1 MGHIRGLVFHSRL
14 DYIKQNLDF
23 QLRKALKSNLSPQ
36 ADHLFSE
43 QIFPVNLYPFRFL
56 KELDE
61 ALVKVSSEP
70 PPSLFALIGRRF
82 AAVITDRYF
91 FNYMQQHQAQKF
103 LKQFQVLYPRLWG
116 FGEYEVQFDENERA
130 HLFFQYPVTIHT
142 AYEIFMEAFLKTSLE
157 ICGAGKVQ
165 LKSQK
170 CNQDSEDCRTYFVEW
185 K

>member
-23 QLRKALKSNLSPQ
+23 NARKALKSYLSPQ

-43 QIFPVNLYPFRFL
+43 QIFPVNLYQFRFL

-61 ALVKVSSEP
+61 ALAQVSSEP
-70 PPSLFALIGRRF
+70 PPSLFEQIGQRF

-91 FNYMQQHQAQKF
+91 FNYIQQHQAQKF
-103 LKQFQVLYPRLWG
+103 LKQFQLLYKQLWG
-116 FGEYEVQFDENERA
+116 FGEYEVHFEENGSA
-130 HLFFQYPVTIHT
+130 HLFFQYSVTIYAH
-142 AYEIFMEAFLKTSLE
+142 YETFMEAFLKTSLE
-157 ICGAGKVQ
+157 ICGARKVQ
-165 LKSQK
+165 LKSQE
-170 CNQDSEDCRTYFVEW
+170 CNHDSEDCRTYLMEW